1 MIERVA
7 VLVLAVA
14 ATVWAFRN
22 WREGLRAVLVLLVF
36 EGALR
41 KWVFPGAADFLYFFK
56 DLLLLG
62 VYGGYLRRRNKH
74 ALRPAVPGLVAGT
87 LGAAAVFGVIQ
98 ILNPN
103 LPNLLVGILGWKAY
117 FLYVPLLWVVPAA
130 FRDDRDLYQ
139 FLRRYLLL
147 AIPVGLLAAA
157 QFVSPPGS
165 WINTYAPRGGGSV
178 VAGAGG
184 IVTFGSSAQVRVTG
198 TFSFISG
205 FTTYLLVAALLA
217 LAFLAL
223 GRWRFKGN
231 LWVYAAL
238 AMVLGSILMTGSRG
252 PFILLAVLFP
262 LYWVLGV
269 AREGGIP
276 ALGRFLLG
284 AGVVLALVNFVGA
297 DAVEAFVGRARG
309 GQDVLGR
316 IVQPFVTPFQ
326 LAGEVGFLGFGIG
339 ASHQTA
345 EAVTKGVA
353 PYSWLRGLHQEAE
366 PSKIMLELGILGWFL
381 IFLARIGL
389 VVAGLRAVFR
399 LHSSFH
405 RVVATSCALLFLA
418 HTMGGV
424 VFNVTGGVLYW
435 FFGGLLML
443 VRRLDR
449 EQAIARWM
457 AQRATLAAPP
467 APSGRELVRPAV
479 AR

>member
-1 MIERVA
+1 MIERAA
-7 VLVLAVA
+7 VLALAVA
-14 ATVWAFRN
+14 AALWAFRN
-22 WREGLRAVLVLLVF
+22 WRQGLRAVLVLLVF

-41 KWVFPGAADFLYFFK
+41 KWVFPGASDYLYFLK

-62 VYGGYLRRRNKH
+62 VYGGFLRRQRRQP
-74 ALRPAVPGLVAGT
+74 LRPAVPGLVAGS
-87 LGAAAVFGVIQ
+87 LGVAALFGLFQ
-98 ILNPN
+98 IFNPN
-103 LPNLLVGILGWKAY
+103 LPNVLVGLLGWKAY
-117 FLYVPLLWVVPAA
+117 FLYLPLLWVVPAA
-130 FRDDRDLYQ
+130 FSDDRDLYQ

-165 WINTYAPRGGGSV
+165 WINTYAPRGSGAV
-178 VAGAGG
+178 VAGGGG

-223 GRWRFKGN
+223 GRWRFRDN
-231 LWVYAAL
+231 LWVYTAL
-238 AMVLGSILMTGSRG
+238 AMVLASMLMTGSRG

-309 GQDVLGR
+309 SQDVLAR
-316 IVQPFVTPFQ
+316 IVGPFVAPFE
-326 LAGEVGFLGFGIG
+326 LAGEVGFLGLGIG

-399 LHSSFH
+399 LRSSFH

-443 VRRLDR
+443 VLRLDR

-457 AQRATLAAPP
+457 AHRAAQAAPP
-467 APSGRELVRPAV
+467 GPSGREPVRGAV